1 MKKLSILCLLCF
13 LLLSGCENK
22 EEKAKANYMEAKSKL
37 IEEKKWIKEQ
47 ELPLNIEIDIKRL
60 DEERV
65 KYKIIF
71 SDPKED
77 MNKIKIMAV
86 HNYYSEALYPS
97 IGIFNKETSLLK
109 GNDNQ
114 IILED
119 SLKTTKNIDDLNLKF
134 KIWIQ
139 YLNNQNEEKEIYY
152 IL

>member
-109 GNDNQ
+109 DNDNQ

>member
-134 KIWIQ
+134 KIFIH

>member
-109 GNDNQ
+109 GNENQ

>member
-22 EEKAKANYMEAKSKL
+22 EEKAKASYMEAKSKL

>member
-119 SLKTTKNIDDLNLKF
+119 SLKTTKNINYLNSKF
-134 KIWIQ
+134 KI
-139 YLNNQNEEKEIYY
+139 
-152 IL
+152 